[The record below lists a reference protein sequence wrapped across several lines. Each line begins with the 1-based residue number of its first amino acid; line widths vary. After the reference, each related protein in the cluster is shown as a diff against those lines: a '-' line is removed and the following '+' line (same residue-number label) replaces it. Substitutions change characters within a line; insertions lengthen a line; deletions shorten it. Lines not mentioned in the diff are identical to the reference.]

1 MPETLLLARSV
12 KPRPGFDVFGFNVF
26 VFNVFGWAVFSR
38 ALGAVMLTVIVWTAA
53 VTLAADSEEAIRA
66 DRAVLAGEWRVV
78 SIEANGNTNADPAVA
93 RVTVVN
99 GVDGTWSLLADGK
112 PIAEGTS
119 TIDPTTTPK
128 TITLK
133 GTRGSVENARG
144 KHYHGI
150 YEVHENS
157 RRICFVP
164 ADKPM
169 PEAFLGSSETGQ
181 ILVTFERVAF
191 E

>member
-1 MPETLLLARSV
+1 MPETLLLTRSV
-12 KPRPGFDVFGFNVF
+12 KPRPGFAFFGFDVFGWA
-26 VFNVFGWAVFSR
+26 VFGWAVFSW
-38 ALGAVMLTVIVWTAA
+38 ALGAVMFTMIVWTAA

-144 KHYHGI
+144 KQYHGI
-150 YEVHENS
+150 YEVSENS

-164 ADKPM
+164 ADKPI
-169 PEAFLGSSETGQ
+169 PAAFLGSSETGQ